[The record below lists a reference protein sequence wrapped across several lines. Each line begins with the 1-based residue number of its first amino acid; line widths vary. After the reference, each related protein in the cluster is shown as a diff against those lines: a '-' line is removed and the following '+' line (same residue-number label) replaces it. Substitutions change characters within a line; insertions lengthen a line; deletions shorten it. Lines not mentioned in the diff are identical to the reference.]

1 MRFRPLTGVF
11 YWIEAGALR
20 LTPDPPAGSRS
31 WRYEDVTAD
40 RATFATFLDEAQGS
54 GLAESI
60 VLDIRREVGFGPDVT
75 LSAGDR
81 SLL

>member
-20 LTPDPPAGSRS
+20 LTPDPPAGSKS

-40 RATFATFLDEAQGS
+40 RETFATFLDEAQAS

-60 VLDIRREVGFGPDVT
+60 ALNVRRELGFGSD
-75 LSAGDR
+75 A
-81 SLL
+81 SLVL